1 MKFIF
6 LTILISVSFIS
17 NSQTLAN
24 STRSGDFDDPGVWDV
39 PSNVNFGV
47 NIQNGHTVN
56 IPSGKTFMNAK
67 INLIGT
73 GKLNF
78 ATTTSKWIPAP
89 DGSSVSNAASSASEI
104 AKYYP
109 NKTDGI
115 YFINLPTVGVQQVYC
130 LMDSE
135 YDGGGWM
142 LAMKAT
148 TGTTFNY
155 DASYWTNVDTLNPN
169 DISLSNGDA
178 KYNVMNYFQAKDI
191 MAIWPTLSNIGTL
204 TGSTMSTLS
213 TWSWLKNNFHLSGSR
228 TTLISKFSGSQTT
241 YVTNTSGDVSGIP
254 EYNST
259 YFSRQRAF
267 TFYGLN
273 YTGNSGKR
281 VRWGFAFN
289 NETDQNSNDCS
300 GGIGMNARSYSAGDE
315 WSWNGDGQTIIGGN
329 TSYRV
334 QIFVR

>member
-1 MKFIF
+1 MKYFFLLLLIF
-6 LTILISVSFIS
+6 TSLIC
-17 NSQTLAN
+17 NCQTLAN
-24 STRSGDFDDPGVWDV
+24 SIKSGDFDDPTVWDV
-39 PSNVNFGV
+39 SSNVNYGV
-47 NIQNGHTVN
+47 NIQNGHTIN

-78 ATTTSKWIPAP
+78 ATSTSKWIPAP
-89 DGSSVSNAASSASEI
+89 DGSSASNAAISASEI
-104 AKYYP
+104 IKYYT
-109 NKTDGI
+109 NKIDGI

-130 LMDSE
+130 LMDSK

-142 LAMKAT
+142 LAMKAI

-155 DASYWTNVDTLNPN
+155 DASYWTTANTLNSN
-169 DISLSNGDA
+169 DISLNNGDA
-178 KYNVMNYFQAKDI
+178 KFDVMNYFQAKDI
-191 MAIWPTLSNIGTL
+191 MAIWPSLSKVGSL
-204 TGSTMSTLS
+204 TGSTMTTLT

-241 YVTNTSGDVSGIP
+241 YVTNTSGDVSAIP

-259 YFSRQRAF
+259 YFSRQRAY

-273 YTGNSGKR
+273 YTGNSGKK

-289 NETDQNSNDCS
+289 NETDQLSNDCS
-300 GGIGMNARSYSAGDE
+300 GGIGMAARSYSAGDE